1 LAAEHP
7 HKLTGLSRQ
16 LGYDFKNQNLLVR
29 ALTHSSACARGA
41 LSASNERFEFLG
53 DRVLGLVIADM
64 LLQAYGNADEGE
76 LALRFNAL
84 VRKETCA
91 AVAKEL
97 DLGSALLLSSGEVQ
111 SGGRQNQSILGDACE
126 AVIAAI
132 YLDGGFDAARSFVE
146 RMWRGR
152 MLDLKKPP
160 RDAKTAL
167 QEWAQARKLP
177 MPLYVLVERSGPDHA
192 PGFIYSVAVKGKE
205 QASGNGSSK
214 RIAEQAAAL
223 AFLLREKIW
232 ETEE

>member
-1 LAAEHP
+1 
-7 HKLTGLSRQ
+7 LTDISQR
-16 LGYDFKNQNLLVR
+16 LGYDFNEQNLLVR
-29 ALTHSSACARGA
+29 ALTHSSACGRGA
-41 LSASNERFEFLG
+41 LSVSNERLEFLG
-53 DRVLGLVIADM
+53 DRVLGVIIADM
-64 LLQAYGNADEGE
+64 LLQAYGDADEGE

-84 VRKETCA
+84 VRKEACA

-97 DLGSALLLSSGEVQ
+97 DLGNALLLSSGEVQ

-132 YLDGGFDAARSFVE
+132 YLDGGFDDARTFVE

-152 MLDLKKPP
+152 MLDLKTPP

-177 MPLYVLVERSGPDHA
+177 MPEYILVERSGPDHA
-192 PGFIYSVAVKGKE
+192 PGFIYSVSLKDKA
-205 QASGNGSSK
+205 QASGNGTSK
-214 RIAEQAAAL
+214 RHAEQAAAL

-232 ETEE
+232 EAGE